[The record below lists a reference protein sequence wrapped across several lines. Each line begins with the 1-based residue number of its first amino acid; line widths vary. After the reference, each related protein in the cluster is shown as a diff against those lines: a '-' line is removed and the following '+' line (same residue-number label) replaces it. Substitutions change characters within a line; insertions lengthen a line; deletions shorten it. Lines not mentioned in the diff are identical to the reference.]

1 MVTPTGL
8 WVNET
13 AAKSLPL
20 GMTEIIINEGDR
32 IEWAIKAFRRKVQRS
47 NILKDAR
54 KKRHY
59 VKPSL
64 AKRLKR
70 QAALARRRKRSREE

>member
-1 MVTPTGL
+1 MVTLSGSR
-8 WVNET
+8 VNES
-13 AAKSLPL
+13 AANSLPL
-20 GMTEIIINEGDR
+20 GMTEIILNEGDR

-70 QAALARRRKRSREE
+70 QAALARRRKRTREE

>member
-1 MVTPTGL
+1 MVTPAGP
-8 WVNET
+8 WVNES

-20 GMTEIIINEGDR
+20 GMTEIILNEGDR
-32 IEWAIKAFRRKVQRS
+32 IDWAIKAFRRKVQRS
-47 NILKDAR
+47 NVLKDAR

-64 AKRLKR
+64 AKRLKK
-70 QAALARRRKRSREE
+70 QAAMARQRKRNREE

>member
-1 MVTPTGL
+1 
-8 WVNET
+8 
-13 AAKSLPL
+13 
-20 GMTEIIINEGDR
+20 MTEIIINEGDR

-47 NILKDAR
+47 NVLKDAR

-70 QAALARRRKRSREE
+70 QAALARKRKRSREE

>member
-1 MVTPTGL
+1 
-8 WVNET
+8 
-13 AAKSLPL
+13 
-20 GMTEIIINEGDR
+20 MTEIIIHEGDR

-47 NILKDAR
+47 NVLKDAR

-70 QAALARRRKRSREE
+70 QAALARKRKRNREE